1 MRKKLKKR
9 NSVSWVTYTVVLLI
23 GLAMLY
29 PIIWMFFATFKSNAE
44 IFGSVK
50 LLPSSFSFQSYID
63 GWHVNSKITY
73 TTFFK
78 NSFVMTIITTLFT
91 VLSSAIVAYGF
102 ARYQFPGKK
111 ILFGILIATLMLP
124 GAVVMI
130 PRYAM
135 FNKLGLV
142 DTYWPFYL
150 QGLLSVNSFFV
161 FMLIQ
166 FIRGLPRELDESAYL
181 DGCSDLKVFVKILVP
196 LMKPALF
203 SAGLFQFM
211 WTYND
216 YTNVLIYINS
226 VKKYTLSLALRLS
239 LDAESVV
246 QWNKVMAM
254 SFLSILPLIILFF
267 AAQKYFVEGI
277 AHQWSE
283 GLKLN
288 RNAEKHTGSESFF
301 TVNMKSALRT
311 IGQCQTLVHVVE
323 SDTRGSV

>member
-63 GWHVNSKITY
+63 GWLVNSKITY

-277 AHQWSE
+277 ATS
-283 GLKLN
+283 GLK
-288 RNAEKHTGSESFF
+288 G
-301 TVNMKSALRT
+301 
-311 IGQCQTLVHVVE
+311 
-323 SDTRGSV
+323 

>member
-63 GWHVNSKITY
+63 GWYVNSKITY
-73 TTFFK
+73 TAFFK

-277 AHQWSE
+277 ATS
-283 GLKLN
+283 GLK
-288 RNAEKHTGSESFF
+288 G
-301 TVNMKSALRT
+301 
-311 IGQCQTLVHVVE
+311 
-323 SDTRGSV
+323 

>member
-9 NSVSWVTYTVVLLI
+9 NSVSWVTYIVVLLI
-23 GLAMLY
+23 GLA
-29 PIIWMFFATFKSNAE
+29 IFATFKSNAE

-277 AHQWSE
+277 ATS
-283 GLKLN
+283 GLK
-288 RNAEKHTGSESFF
+288 G
-301 TVNMKSALRT
+301 
-311 IGQCQTLVHVVE
+311 
-323 SDTRGSV
+323 

>member
-9 NSVSWVTYTVVLLI
+9 NSVSWVTYTIVLLI

-63 GWHVNSKITY
+63 GWNVNSKVTY

-78 NSFVMTIITTLFT
+78 NSFLMTIITTLLT
-91 VLSSAIVAYGF
+91 VLSSSIVAYGF

-111 ILFGILIATLMLP
+111 ILFGVLIATLMLP

-135 FNKLGLV
+135 FNKMGLV

-239 LDAESVV
+239 LDSESVI

-254 SFLSILPLIILFF
+254 SFLSILPLIVLFF

-277 AHQWSE
+277 ATS
-283 GLKLN
+283 GLK
-288 RNAEKHTGSESFF
+288 G
-301 TVNMKSALRT
+301 
-311 IGQCQTLVHVVE
+311 
-323 SDTRGSV
+323 